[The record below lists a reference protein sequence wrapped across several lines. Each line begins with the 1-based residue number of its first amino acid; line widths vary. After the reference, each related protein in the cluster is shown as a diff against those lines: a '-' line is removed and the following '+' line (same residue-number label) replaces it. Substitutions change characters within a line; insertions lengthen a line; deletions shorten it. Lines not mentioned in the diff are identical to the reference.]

1 MPVANS
7 LVKIYT
13 KGGDKGET
21 SLIGGK
27 RISKADQRI
36 IAYGSI
42 DELNSTVGIVVSLL
56 ESKDKD
62 RFADL
67 IDVLIQV
74 QNDLF
79 IVGSDLADPN
89 YPRGSEYKTPRVKEE
104 MASRLEPI
112 IDKFESEL
120 EQITYF
126 ILPGGSIE
134 SSFLHL
140 SRSIARRAET
150 AIVVLAK
157 NQTLNPSIIIYLNR
171 LSDLLFVSARI
182 VNKRSNVKDVA
193 WHA

>member
-1 MPVANS
+1 
-7 LVKIYT
+7 VKIYT

-36 IAYGSI
+36 IAYGAV
-42 DELNSTVGIVVSLL
+42 DELNSTIGIVVSLL
-56 ESKDKD
+56 ESKDEN

-67 IDVLIQV
+67 IHVLIQV

-79 IVGSDLADPN
+79 IVGSDLADPS
-89 YPRGSEYKTPRVKEE
+89 YPGGSEYKTPRVKEE
-104 MASRLEPI
+104 MAYRLEPI
-112 IDKFESEL
+112 IDKFEAEL

-150 AIVVLAK
+150 AVVTLAK
-157 NQTLNPSIIIYLNR
+157 SQTLNPSIIIYLNR
-171 LSDLLFVSARI
+171 LSDLLFVSARL
-182 VNKRSNVKDVA
+182 VNKRNNVKDVA
-193 WHA
+193 WRA